1 MIDGTV
7 SITYLSIILFF
18 SGEIIEVRPLEM
30 IDNTKTRLSQ
40 YIESDASVI
49 VVGLENITEFE
60 GYLVKLFF
68 Y

>member
-1 MIDGTV
+1 
-7 SITYLSIILFF
+7 
-18 SGEIIEVRPLEM
+18 M

-60 GYLVKLFF
+60 GNLVKSFF